1 MNIVIFGPPG
11 IGKGS
16 ISSLVKEKYKIPH
29 IATGNILRVSADR
42 KIKEYME
49 NGLLVPDSEV
59 MRIVEGRLREK
70 DCKKGFI
77 LDGFPRTIEQAKFL
91 DKNKIRIDTV
101 LNLVA
106 ATETIVA
113 RLSGRLICPKCG
125 AIYHVKNIPPK
136 KEGICDKC
144 GSKLVQRADDK
155 PDVIKNRIQVYQ
167 KQTKELIDFYR
178 NKGLLV
184 DVNGEGEL
192 IKIFKDIA
200 AAIEGKIK

>member
-16 ISSLVKEKYKIPH
+16 ISSLVKEKYKIPY
-29 IATGNILRVSADR
+29 IATGNILRESADR

-59 MRIVEGRLREK
+59 MRIIEGRLREK
-70 DCKKGFI
+70 DCKKGFV

-91 DKNKIRIDTV
+91 DKNKIRIDIV
-101 LNLVA
+101 LNLVT

-113 RLSGRLICPKCG
+113 RLGGRLICPKCG

-136 KEGICDKC
+136 KDGICDKC
-144 GSKLVQRADDK
+144 GAKLVQRADDK
-155 PDVIKNRIQVYQ
+155 PEVIKNRILVYQ
-167 KQTKELIDFYR
+167 KQTRGIIDFYR
-178 NKGLLV
+178 KKGLLV
-184 DVNGEGEL
+184 DVSGEGDL
-192 IKIFKDIA
+192 SAIFSDVA

>member
-29 IATGNILRVSADR
+29 IATGNILRESADR

-59 MRIVEGRLREK
+59 MRIIEGRLREK

-155 PDVIKNRIQVYQ
+155 PEVIKNRIQVYQ

-184 DVNGEGEL
+184 DVNGEGSL
-192 IKIFKDIA
+192 SAIFKDIA
-200 AAIEGKIK
+200 AAIENKIQ